1 MKVWER
7 VLNER
12 LKQVTNVGENQFG
25 FRVGKSTAGAIFI
38 VRQLQEEYL
47 EKRKK
52 LYHIFVD
59 LEKALNK
66 IPRTAIRWALSSQRV
81 P

>member
-12 LKQVTNVGENQFG
+12 LKQVTNVSENQFR
-25 FRVGKSTAGAIFI
+25 FRVGKLTAEAIFI
-38 VRQLQEEYL
+38 VQQLQEKYL
-47 EKRKK
+47 EKRNK

-59 LEKALNK
+59 LEKDFDK
-66 IPRTAIRWALSSQRV
+66 IPRTAIR
-81 P
+81 